1 MSVVEMSVPDNKR
14 SRLAAAIM
22 NTLQFAG
29 RITDLLIQEGAPVKV
44 KTTSGI
50 HTLEELNLPVHNFIV
65 TLEDIQNFF
74 SSYVQSGS
82 VAKSATETWETVVMP
97 EFAKKRPINRSI
109 KTPGKEY
116 LRFTLL
122 QQGRGRVAMVI
133 RVTTPPPEL
142 DKLGLD
148 QALVTK
154 LKAGVRGLLIITGPT
169 ASGKTATALSILE
182 WLNHHS
188 SGHIVT
194 VEDPIE
200 YIMEPVH
207 CAFTQREVGFDVAT
221 FGDGLRDA
229 LRQAPDCI
237 LASEIR
243 DRETAEAAIYGG
255 EAGALMIVTTHGTS
269 IVGTLRKMV
278 ALTGDGAST
287 AMRGVLAGSL
297 IGVVRQELVPCKD
310 ESGFIMVCDTLRDT
324 DNVRRALE
332 RGDWHALEG
341 ICNVA
346 TPSADFSPL
355 SATVNRLVADRSIGM
370 EQGQAILAAQNRR

>member
-1 MSVVEMSVPDNKR
+1 MRRDGGVNDADFLKFFRDARAVFAHAGIDFGIRGLVGVKEGKKR
-14 SRLAAAIM
+14 LDAEFALGEEFLLFVQIFFHIGDHFIERG
-22 NTLQFAG
+22 NEGVQFWDGSSSAAG
-29 RITDLLIQEGAPVKV
+29 RGNGSGCFARRFQFGFFYEG
-44 KTTSGI
+44 
-50 HTLEELNLPVHNFIV
+50 
-65 TLEDIQNFF
+65 
-74 SSYVQSGS
+74 
-82 VAKSATETWETVVMP
+82 
-97 EFAKKRPINRSI
+97 
-109 KTPGKEY
+109 
-116 LRFTLL
+116 
-122 QQGRGRVAMVI
+122 I
-133 RVTTPPPEL
+133 R
-142 DKLGLD
+142 
-148 QALVTK
+148 
-154 LKAGVRGLLIITGPT
+154 T
-169 ASGKTATALSILE
+169 A
-182 WLNHHS
+182 
-188 SGHIVT
+188 
-194 VEDPIE
+194 
-200 YIMEPVH
+200 
-207 CAFTQREVGFDVAT
+207 QREVGFDVAT

-269 IVGTLRKMV
+269 IAGTLRKMV

-355 SATVNRLVADRSIGM
+355 SATVNRLVADRSIGL